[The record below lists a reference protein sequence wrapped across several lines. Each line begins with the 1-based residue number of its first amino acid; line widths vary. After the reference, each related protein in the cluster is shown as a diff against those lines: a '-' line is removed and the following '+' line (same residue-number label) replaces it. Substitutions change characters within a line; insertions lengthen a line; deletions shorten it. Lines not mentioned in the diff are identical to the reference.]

1 MSYSFT
7 VVLAGNPNCGKT
19 VVFNALT
26 GSRQNVGNW
35 PGVTVDKKYGYFQ
48 HQSYQ
53 IQVVDLPGVYSTSMT
68 SDEGSIDEKIAC
80 NYLFSG
86 EADVIINVIDGS
98 NLERNLYL
106 TIQLLEMNIP
116 VILAVNMIDIVKQR
130 GLMLDLK
137 QLNKR
142 LGCPVVGLVAL
153 KNKGIEV
160 LKDSIIKLK
169 KKTEYRLFVL
179 SLPVQINQSVHFLKQ
194 VMAIDDTRYAQWL
207 ALRLLEG
214 DYFVKTLIDYSVLKI
229 VEHEIRAIETK
240 LGEEPDVLIADARYT
255 LANQLAQAVTELIK
269 TPRQSLTQWIDCVV
283 LNRFFGIPIFFSVM
297 YVMFLFS
304 INISGAF
311 QNFFDISSSTIFVD
325 GLTHLLMSCRFPVWL
340 TALLGSGIGKG
351 INTTITFA
359 PVIGGMFLF
368 LAFLEDSGYMAR
380 VSFIMDRFM
389 QTLGLPGKSFMPM
402 IVGFGCNVPAVMGT
416 RTLENRRDRMLTM
429 MMIPFMSCSARL
441 AIFSVFTS
449 AFFYQGGA
457 TIIFVLYVLGILVA
471 VLTGLILRKTVL
483 SGKSASLVMEL
494 PPYRLPRLNS
504 LWRYMWHRLKNFL
517 FRAGRYIIPICAII
531 GVLNSVTVTGKL
543 VQNTD
548 QKSLLSLIGRIVT
561 PVFSPLGLKKENWPA
576 TVGLTTGV
584 LAKEVVIGTLNT
596 LYSEQEGYLIPQLT
610 PRFSFCRGF
619 CDAIKSVP
627 KNLSQLGKAFKNPIT
642 ASAAVFH
649 DMNATTYGMM
659 YQQFGGKK
667 AAFSYLLFILLY
679 FPCVSTM
686 AVIRREVGKYWA
698 LFSMLWSTGLAYA
711 LSVLCYQWLT
721 VVDHVEL
728 TLIWS
733 FVLLTGLAAVMITL
747 RQYALRDQKSF
758 PSSVV
763 LSGEGNDCW
772 KRLFESTRGEFLM
785 LLPIKAFLKERRFAN
800 LQELALH
807 FCKQPEIMRC
817 LLAYWIRKGKVRFQ
831 EKPIGC
837 GTKCQCCHPQFVEIY
852 QWIE

>member
-1 MSYSFT
+1 MNYDFT
-7 VVLAGNPNCGKT
+7 IVLAGNPNCGKT

-48 HQSYQ
+48 HQGYQ
-53 IQVVDLPGVYSTSMT
+53 IQVVDLPGAYSTSVI

-80 NYLFSG
+80 SYLCSG
-86 EADVIINVIDGS
+86 EADVIVNVIDGS

-106 TIQLLEMNIP
+106 TLQLLEMNIP
-116 VILAVNMIDIVKQR
+116 VILVVNMMDIVKQR
-130 GLMLDLK
+130 GLTLNLK

-153 KNKGIEV
+153 KNKGMEV

-169 KKTEYRLFVL
+169 KKTECRLFVL
-179 SLPVQINQSVHFLKQ
+179 PLPVQINQSVHLLKQ
-194 VMAIDDTRYAQWL
+194 VMAIDNVRYTQWL

-229 VEHEIRAIETK
+229 AEREILEIETK
-240 LGEEPDVLIADARYT
+240 LGEEPDILIADARYM
-255 LANQLAQAVTELIK
+255 LVNQLARAVTKLIK
-269 TPRQSLTQWIDCVV
+269 TPRQSLTQRIDCIV
-283 LNRFFGIPIFFSVM
+283 LNRFFGIPIFFAVM

-304 INISGAF
+304 INVGGAF
-311 QNFFDISSSTIFVD
+311 QDFFDISSSTIFVD
-325 GLTHLLMSCRFPVWL
+325 GLNHLLISWNFPVWL
-340 TALLGSGIGKG
+340 TAILGSGIGKG

-380 VSFIMDRFM
+380 VAFVMDRFM

-416 RTLENRRDRMLTM
+416 RTLENRRDRVLTM

-441 AIFSVFTS
+441 AIFSAFTS
-449 AFFYQGGA
+449 AFFCQGGA
-457 TIIFVLYVLGILVA
+457 TIIFVLYLLGIVVA

-483 SGKSASLVMEL
+483 LGKPASLVMEL

-504 LWRYMWHRLKNFL
+504 LWRYMWYRLKNFL
-517 FRAGRYIIPICAII
+517 FRAGRYIIPVCAVI

-543 VQNTD
+543 VQAID
-548 QKSLLSLIGRIVT
+548 QQSFLSVIGRIVM

-576 TVGLTTGV
+576 AVGLTTGV

-596 LYSEQEGYLIPQLT
+596 LYSEQEGHLISPMQSA
-610 PRFSFCRGF
+610 PRFNFCTGF
-619 CDAIKSVP
+619 WDAVASVP
-627 KNLSQLGKAFKNPIT
+627 KNLSQLGKAFKNPVT
-642 ASAAVFH
+642 ASEAFH
-649 DMNATTYGMM
+649 DMNATAHGMM

-667 AAFSYLLFILLY
+667 AAFAYLLFILLY

-686 AVIRREVGKYWA
+686 AVMRREVGKHWA
-698 LFSMLWSTGLAYA
+698 LFSILWSTGLAYA
-711 LSVLCYQWLT
+711 LAVLCYQWLT

-733 FVLLTGLAAVMITL
+733 TVLLTGLTTAMITL
-747 RQYALRDQKSF
+747 RQYVLRDQKSF
-758 PSSVV
+758 SSPV
-763 LSGEGNDCW
+763 
-772 KRLFESTRGEFLM
+772 ESTRVEFLT
-785 LLPIKAFLKERRFAN
+785 LLPIKSFLKERRFAN

-807 FCKQPEIMRC
+807 FCKQPETMRC
-817 LLAYWIRKGKVRFQ
+817 LLAYWIRKGKVSFQ

-837 GTKCQCCHPQFVEIY
+837 GTKCQCCQPKFVEIY
-852 QWIE
+852 RWVE

>member
-1 MSYSFT
+1 MNYGFT
-7 VVLAGNPNCGKT
+7 IALAGNPNCGKT

-48 HQSYQ
+48 HQGYQ
-53 IQVVDLPGVYSTSMT
+53 IQVVDLPGVYSTSVT
-68 SDEGSIDEKIAC
+68 SDEGSVDEKIAC
-80 NYLFSG
+80 NYLLSG
-86 EADVIINVIDGS
+86 EADVIVDVIDGS

-106 TIQLLEMNIP
+106 TLQLLEMNIP
-116 VILAVNMIDIVKQR
+116 IILVVNMIDIVKQR

-137 QLNKR
+137 QLNKQ

-169 KKTEYRLFVL
+169 KKTEYKLFVL
-179 SLPVQINQSVHFLKQ
+179 SLPVQINQSVHLLKKG
-194 VMAIDDTRYAQWL
+194 MAIDDACYAQWL

-214 DYFVKTLIDYSVLKI
+214 DYFVKTIIDYSVLKI
-229 VEHEIRAIETK
+229 VEREILAIETK

-255 LANQLAQAVTELIK
+255 LANQLAKSVTELIK
-269 TPRQSLTQWIDCVV
+269 TPRQSLTQWIDRIV
-283 LNRFFGIPIFFSVM
+283 LNRFFGIPIFFAVM
-297 YVMFLFS
+297 YVMFLFA
-304 INISGAF
+304 INIGGAF

-325 GLTHLLMSCRFPVWL
+325 GLTHLLMSCRSPVWL

-380 VSFIMDRFM
+380 VAFVMDRFM

-402 IVGFGCNVPAVMGT
+402 IIGFGCNVPAVMGT

-449 AFFYQGGA
+449 AFFCQGGA

-471 VLTGLILRKTVL
+471 ILTGLILRKTVL

-517 FRAGRYIIPICAII
+517 WRAGRYIIPICAII

-543 VQNTD
+543 VQDTD
-548 QKSLLSLIGRIVT
+548 QQSLLSLIGRIVM

-576 TVGLTTGV
+576 TVGLTTGI

-596 LYSEQEGYLIPQLT
+596 LYSEQEGHLIPQLV
-610 PRFSFCRGF
+610 PRFSFYRGF
-619 CDAIKSVP
+619 FDAIKSVP
-627 KNLSQLGKAFKNPIT
+627 KNLSQLGKAFKNPVT
-642 ASAAVFH
+642 ASEAFN
-649 DMNATTYGMM
+649 DMNSTAYGMM
-659 YQQFGGKK
+659 YQKFGGKK
-667 AAFSYLLFILLY
+667 AAFAYLLFILLY

-698 LFSMLWSTGLAYA
+698 LFSTLWSTGLAYA

-721 VVDHVEL
+721 VVDHVQL

-733 FVLLTGLAAVMITL
+733 AILLTSLAAVIIIL
-747 RQYALRDQKSF
+747 RQYALRDQQSF
-758 PSSVV
+758 SLPVV
-763 LSGEGNDCW
+763 LAGDGNDCW
-772 KRLFESTRGEFLM
+772 ERLFESKREEFLM

-807 FCKQPEIMRC
+807 FCKQPETMRC
-817 LLAYWIRKGKVRFQ
+817 LLAYWIRKGKVRFK
-831 EKPIGC
+831 EKPIDC
-837 GTKCQCCHPQFVEIY
+837 GIKCQCCQPKFVEIY
-852 QWIE
+852 QWVE